1 MFILQITTNFTLFII
16 SLLGLISNRKN
27 LLVTIMALELLLLSA
42 NLNFISFSVY
52 LDDMYG
58 QLFSLMILTV
68 VAAES
73 AIGLAL
79 IITYYRTRGCILYT
93 NKSVLRY

>member
-1 MFILQITTNFTLFII
+1 MFILQFSTNFTLFII
-16 SLLGLISNRKN
+16 SLLGVVSNRKN

-42 NLNFISFSVY
+42 NLNFITFSVY
-52 LDDMYG
+52 LDDICG
-58 QLFSLMILTV
+58 HIFSLMILTV

-79 IITYYRTRGCILYT
+79 IITYYRTRGSILYT

>member
-1 MFILQITTNFTLFII
+1 MFILQFSTNFTLFIV
-16 SLLGLISNRKN
+16 SLLGVVSNRKN

-79 IITYYRTRGCILYT
+79 IITYYRTRGSILYT

>member
-1 MFILQITTNFTLFII
+1 MFVLQLAANFTLFFL
-16 SLLGLISNRKN
+16 SLFGLILNRKN
-27 LLVTIMALELLLLSA
+27 LLITVMSLELLLLSA
-42 NLNFISFSVY
+42 NLNFIIFSVY

-68 VAAES
+68 VASES

-79 IITYYRTRGCILYT
+79 IISYYRTRGSILYT
-93 NKSVLRY
+93 NKIVLRY

>member
-1 MFILQITTNFTLFII
+1 MITLQLASNFTLFFI
-16 SLLGLISNRKN
+16 SIFGLISNRKN
-27 LLVTIMALELLLLSA
+27 LLVTIMCLELLLLSA
-42 NLNFISFSVY
+42 NLNFLCFSVY

-68 VAAES
+68 VASES

-79 IITYYRTRGCILYT
+79 IITYYRTRGSILYT
-93 NKSVLRY
+93 NKTVLRY